1 MVEIPEVEE
10 LKALLKELGEEGL
23 LERLESFVI
32 MNEGG
37 LESKRGGEDFIK
49 VSILG
54 FAEGLLTVLKEKY
67 DEPRVKELYEK
78 IKAKRAELDEQ
89 FRKPRIPYLE
99 EEG

>member
-1 MVEIPEVEE
+1 M
-10 LKALLKELGEEGL
+10 
-23 LERLESFVI
+23 
-32 MNEGG
+32 
-37 LESKRGGEDFIK
+37 
-49 VSILG
+49 LG

-89 FRKPRIPYLE
+89 FRKPGIPYLE

>member
-10 LKALLKELGEEGL
+10 LKELLKELSEEGL
-23 LERLESFVI
+23 LKRLDAFVR
-32 MNEGG
+32 MNEG
-37 LESKRGGEDFIK
+37 LESKRGEDFIK

-78 IKAKRAELDEQ
+78 IKAKRTELDEE

-99 EEG
+99 EEE

>member
-1 MVEIPEVEE
+1 MSVEIPEVEE

-23 LERLESFVI
+23 LKRLDSFVR
-32 MNEGG
+32 MNEG
-37 LESKRGGEDFIK
+37 LESKRGEDFIK

-67 DEPRVKELYEK
+67 DEPRVKELYER

-99 EEG
+99 EEE

>member
-1 MVEIPEVEE
+1 MIEIPEIEE
-10 LKALLKELGEEGL
+10 LEELLKELHEDAL
-23 LERLESFVI
+23 LERLESFI
-32 MNEGG
+32 SMNEG
-37 LESKRGGEDFIK
+37 LESKRGEDFIK

-67 DEPRVKELYEK
+67 DEPRVRELYER

-89 FRKPRIPYLE
+89 FRKPRIPFLE